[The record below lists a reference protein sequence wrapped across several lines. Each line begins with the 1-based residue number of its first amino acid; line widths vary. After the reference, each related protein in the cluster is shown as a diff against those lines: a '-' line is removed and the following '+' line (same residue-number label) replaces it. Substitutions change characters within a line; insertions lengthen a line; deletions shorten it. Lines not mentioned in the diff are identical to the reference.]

1 MLPSFLKPLDDAQY
15 ERLEVL
21 APFYGFA
28 GMLGAWL
35 CVKFKLPAGL
45 LTCLSCVWL
54 MAAVGSYMSRR
65 TERGIWMLALF
76 FGVSGAAFYI
86 LCVAMTVRDRLQGK
100 APSTALLALDIAT
113 SVIVLVLSIRAS
125 WTVFIQNRELSRTP
139 PR

>member
-1 MLPSFLKPLDDAQY
+1 
-15 ERLEVL
+15 
-21 APFYGFA
+21 
-28 GMLGAWL
+28 
-35 CVKFKLPAGL
+35 
-45 LTCLSCVWL
+45 
-54 MAAVGSYMSRR
+54 
-65 TERGIWMLALF
+65 MLALF